1 MAALMIIVGLLI
13 ALTFIL
19 IGLGKAFSHHHD
31 SQSHITTVTLTPS
44 SMTPTAA
51 NALTPTSSHLTV
63 LVVPTTI
70 TTTFSSPTL

>member
-31 SQSHITTVTLTPS
+31 SQPHITTVTLTPS

-51 NALTPTSSHLTV
+51 HASTPTSHLTV